1 MRENRMEQP
10 DIRSMYPEELKER
23 MVQLGE
29 KPFRGAQLFGWLHQK
44 LADSY
49 DQMSDLPAGLRQKL
63 EEQYPLRLPE
73 AVDAQISKLDGTRKY
88 LFRLYDGNVIE
99 SVWMRYHHGNSV
111 CVSSQAGCRMGCR
124 FCASTLDGLSRSLQ
138 ASEMLGQVYQIQKL
152 TGERVSNIVV
162 MGSGEPLDNYGK
174 SHPLFKTGQRAGG
187 AEYQPAAA

>member
-49 DQMSDLPAGLRQKL
+49 DQMSNLPAGLRQKL

-73 AVDAQISKLDGTRKY
+73 AGGRADL
-88 LFRLYDGNVIE
+88 
-99 SVWMRYHHGNSV
+99 
-111 CVSSQAGCRMGCR
+111 
-124 FCASTLDGLSRSLQ
+124 
-138 ASEMLGQVYQIQKL
+138 
-152 TGERVSNIVV
+152 
-162 MGSGEPLDNYGK
+162 
-174 SHPLFKTGQRAGG
+174 KTGRNQEISVSAL
-187 AEYQPAAA
+187 